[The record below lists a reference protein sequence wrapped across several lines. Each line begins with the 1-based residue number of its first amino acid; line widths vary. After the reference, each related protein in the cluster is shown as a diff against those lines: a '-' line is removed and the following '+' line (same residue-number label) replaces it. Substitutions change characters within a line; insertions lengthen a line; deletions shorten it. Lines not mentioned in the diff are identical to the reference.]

1 MSAFGQLT
9 EVEQEQLREALTRL
23 LSSGGILRDEPGQ
36 RDLYEWCR
44 VHRTMLDELAGLLGM
59 RVHWEHESRFIQA
72 VPLSARLRLGLKQ
85 DETLIVLA
93 LWYDFHHAVSDDGKA
108 LQEVYFTVREFN
120 EQLAT
125 KFKDLKLP
133 GITRLREILQVCER
147 KNLIRLQHT
156 ADFADT
162 TIQVLPTIRHVIPF
176 PGIEEWQRTRDRH
189 VQAGATEPAT
199 EPTTEDNVS

>member
-1 MSAFGQLT
+1 MSALIQLT
-9 EVEQEQLREALTRL
+9 EIEQEQMREALARL

-44 VHRTMLDELAGLLGM
+44 VHRAALDEMAGLLSV
-59 RVHWEHESRFIQA
+59 RLHWEHESRFIQA

-93 LWYDFHHAVSDDGKA
+93 LWYDFHRAVSDDGKA

-133 GITRLREILQVCER
+133 GITRLREILHLCES
-147 KNLIRLQHT
+147 KNLVRLQST

-162 TIQVLPTIRHVIPF
+162 TIQVLPAIRHVIPF
-176 PGIEEWQRTRDRH
+176 PSIEEWQRTRDRH
-189 VQAGATEPAT
+189 VQAGATDAT
-199 EPTTEDNVS
+199 GESPTGDDVS

>member
-1 MSAFGQLT
+1 MNAFVQLS
-9 EVEQEQLREALTRL
+9 EVEQEQLREAMTRL

-44 VHRTMLDELAGLLGM
+44 VHRTVLDELAGLLSLQL
-59 RVHWEHESRFIQA
+59 HWEHESRFIQA
-72 VPLSARLRLGLKQ
+72 VPLSSRLRLGLKQ

-93 LWYDFHHAVSDDGKA
+93 LWYDFHRAVSDDGKA

-120 EQLAT
+120 EQLTT

-133 GITRLREILQVCER
+133 GITRLREILHLCES
-147 KNLIRLQHT
+147 KNLVRLQPT

-176 PGIEEWQRTRDRH
+176 PSIEEWQRTRDRH
-189 VQAGATEPAT
+189 VQAA
-199 EPTTEDNVS
+199 TTELTGESPTEDEVS

>member
-1 MSAFGQLT
+1 MSALIQLT
-9 EVEQEQLREALTRL
+9 AIEQEQLREALARL

-44 VHRTMLDELAGLLGM
+44 VHRAVLDEVAGLLNL
-59 RVHWEHESRFIQA
+59 RLHWEHESRFIQA
-72 VPLSARLRLGLKQ
+72 VPLSPRLRLGLKQ

-93 LWYDFHHAVSDDGKA
+93 LWYDFHRAVSDDGKA
-108 LQEVYFTVREFN
+108 LQEVCFTVREFN

-133 GITRLREILQVCER
+133 GITRLREILHLFER
-147 KNLIRLQHT
+147 KNLVRLQTT

-162 TIQVLPTIRHVIPF
+162 KIQVLPTIRHVIPF
-176 PGIEEWQRTRDRH
+176 PSIEEWQRTRDRH
-189 VQAGATEPAT
+189 VQAGLTDLTEESPS
-199 EPTTEDNVS
+199 EGNVS